1 MLSVIGISAFNDNYI
16 WLIHQKNSNQ
26 AYVVDPGCGQSVLDY
41 LKGSPLELAGILITH
56 HHADHTGG
64 IAQLQQ
70 AFNNKLEVYGPET
83 EHIAGITYP
92 IKGEALLTLNGLDNA
107 LSVIS
112 VPGHTSGHIAYF
124 YQPLTNTNSDSNA
137 SDANSSGA
145 LFCGD
150 TLFSGGCGRLFEG
163 TAEQMAN
170 SLAKLADL
178 PPNTQVYC
186 AHEYTAANLK
196 FALQAEPNNKALQ
209 QYSQSVTLSR
219 NNNMATIPTTI
230 ATELAINPFLRTN
243 SKEIKQV
250 IAAKFQVEKPT
261 ALQTFT
267 LLREWKNNF

>member
-1 MLSVIGISAFNDNYI
+1 MDLIMLSVIGISAFNDNYI

-70 AFNNKLEVYGPET
+70 AFNNKLEVYGPES
-83 EHIAGITYP
+83 ENISGITHP
-92 IKGEALLTLNGLDNA
+92 IKGEPLLKLKELDTK
-107 LSVIS
+107 LKVIS
-112 VPGHTSGHIAYF
+112 VPGHTLGHIAYF
-124 YQPLTNTNSDSNA
+124 YQQPDSVNCE
-137 SDANSSGA
+137 A

-178 PPNTQVYC
+178 PPHTQVYC

-230 ATELAINPFLRTN
+230 ATELAINPFLRSN